1 MQIQV
6 NGQSREVAEGTTA
19 AQLLEELDLDHRVLA
34 VECNMQLIPR
44 ARHASQLLA
53 DGDRLEIVTLVGGG

>member
-6 NGQSREVAEGTTA
+6 NGQLREVAEHTTV
-19 AQLLEELDLDHRVLA
+19 AQLLEDLDLDHRYLA

-44 ARHASQLLA
+44 ARHAAQALVV
-53 DGDRLEIVTLVGGG
+53 GDSLEIVTLVGGG